1 MTPIEQ
7 AVVDAARRLA
17 VAAKHDKDAWVP
29 ELLKDVIDAVTHLDM
44 VTEFLRAQDRYIVTP
59 GVRVIAGQRATGKT
73 TAAIE
78 WVKGGH
84 QYPDGSWSRVILF
97 ATTSLARDCQRRA
110 GLHRDQTDSIR
121 AWQNTTLTRSRT
133 GTKPE
138 YIIDDL
144 DYALGILIN
153 GGTPYAVTITVPTVD
168 GDTITAAHQMALNH
182 AEQLEDRLER
192 INDIVAPIK
201 EAVSAGIIYRDAAG
215 ERIRYVEQIGKI
227 Q

>member
-29 ELLKDVIDAVTHLDM
+29 ELLKDVIDAVTHLDK
-44 VTEFLRAQDRYIVTP
+44 VTDFLRGQERYMVTP

-84 QYPDGSWSRVILF
+84 QFPDGSWSRIILF
-97 ATTSLARDCQRRA
+97 PTHSMAREHQRTA
-110 GLHRDQTDSIR
+110 GLHRDQTASIR
-121 AWQNTTLTRSRT
+121 SWQNTSLTRSR
-133 GTKPE
+133 GGSQPE

-153 GGTPYAVTITVPTVD
+153 GGTPYAVTITVPTAD
-168 GDTITAAHQMALNH
+168 GDTITAAHQMAINH
-182 AEQLEDRLER
+182 AEQLEDRLEH
-192 INDIVAPIK
+192 INDIVAPIR
-201 EAVSAGIIYRDAAG
+201 EAVAAGIIYRDAAG